1 MHLKKVLINSCFVG
15 LCVVVGIFLYN
26 HKHQTYPMNEE
37 YAISGTET
45 TITNSEEVIPY
56 PTEYIKEVDEKFKFD
71 VTIKAGNA
79 MSGKEFPLALAQKQ
93 LMNKELIVDEFIGS
107 DLLPVSY
114 QSKDL
119 EREKIILD
127 IYEDEER
134 YLALSDYEFTY
145 MKSPDIDYIFH
156 TFFPDSKTD
165 QYNSF
170 LYSTSSDLDFMTREQ
185 AWEMVVD
192 HMQELNIDMTLAI
205 PYTVYS
211 MDLETMIQEERY
223 VDHNNNIVLEDKNPQ
238 WDKEEE
244 GYLYFITQEYEGIP
258 FYAYP
263 NIEQGDEE
271 TIAPMEI
278 YQNARGMIEV
288 KLMRWFDIMEQK
300 ETSRLL
306 PIESIMS
313 VIEEKYKGTLH
324 TNALTVK
331 NASLFIFP
339 INNKDGNYVL
349 TPVWVCRIEE
359 KHEDL
364 GLQSY
369 ESYIYM
375 AINALTAE
383 EMPSLVY

>member
-119 EREKIILD
+119 ERKKIILD

-156 TFFPDSKTD
+156 IFFPDSKTD

-331 NASLFIFP
+331 NASLFI
-339 INNKDGNYVL
+339 
-349 TPVWVCRIEE
+349 R
-359 KHEDL
+359 
-364 GLQSY
+364 S
-369 ESYIYM
+369 
-375 AINALTAE
+375 
-383 EMPSLVY
+383 